1 MTLDINEPEVKAAID
16 SAIEDAVSGLKAKN
30 IDLAARLEKARK
42 GKEIDPD
49 DHNALVARADKLE
62 SDLQAL
68 QKENKTLKT
77 EYDKTKKAHE
87 TESAFTQKLLVDNG
101 LVGELTKANI
111 TNPTLLKAAKEML
124 KSQVALVIDGENR
137 KAMVGE
143 KELSAFVTEWAA
155 SEEGKHFVS
164 APANSGG
171 GAPLGGKGGSG
182 VDVSKLSPMEKMELG
197 RKEAK

>member
-1 MTLDINEPEVKAAID
+1 MPLDINDPEVKAAID
-16 SAIEDAVSGLKAKN
+16 AAIEDAVSGLKAKN

-62 SDLQAL
+62 SDLQAA

-111 TNPTLLKAAKEML
+111 TNPVLLKAAKEML
-124 KSQVALVIDGENR
+124 KSQVALVIDGDNR
-137 KAMVGE
+137 KAMVGD
-143 KELSAFVTEWAA
+143 KELSAFVEEWAA
-155 SEEGKHFVS
+155 SDEGKHFVT
-164 APANSGG
+164 AQANSGG
-171 GAPLGGKGGSG
+171 GAPLGTGKAGG
-182 VDVSKLSPMEKMELG
+182 DMSKLSPMQKMDVG
-197 RKEAK
+197 AKRV